1 MSRRALVALAVA
13 LLVAIALVW
22 WWVADRSGAEPEAIP
37 TLAPEQESLG
47 EIELDG
53 PTWQPTL
60 YFPGQDG
67 RLHAE
72 ERELPLAEEPVERI
86 AGVVRAL
93 LAGPELR
100 VLRPPLPGD
109 TRLLAVEYDAQT
121 ATAWVDLGVEDATSR
136 LQAGS
141 KQELLMVFSLVNSV
155 ALNVEGVERVGLLWN
170 GSQPTTFAGHVDA
183 TRPLAPEPRY
193 LARSG

>member
-1 MSRRALVALAVA
+1 MSRRSLVVALVVVLA
-13 LLVAIALVW
+13 AIGLVW
-22 WWVADRSGAEPEAIP
+22 WWMGTRSGVDSEAIP
-37 TLAPEQESLG
+37 ASVAEQESVG
-47 EIELDG
+47 EVELDG

-72 ERELPLAEEPVERI
+72 ERELPLAEEPVGKIE
-86 AGVVRAL
+86 GVVRAL

-100 VLRPPLPGD
+100 VLRAPLPGE
-109 TRLLAVEYDAQT
+109 TRLLAVEFDPET
-121 ATAWVDLGVEDATSR
+121 ATAWVDLGFEDATLR

-170 GSQPTTFAGHVDA
+170 GSQPTTFAGHVDT
-183 TRPLAPEPRY
+183 TRPLAPESRY
-193 LARSG
+193 QARSG